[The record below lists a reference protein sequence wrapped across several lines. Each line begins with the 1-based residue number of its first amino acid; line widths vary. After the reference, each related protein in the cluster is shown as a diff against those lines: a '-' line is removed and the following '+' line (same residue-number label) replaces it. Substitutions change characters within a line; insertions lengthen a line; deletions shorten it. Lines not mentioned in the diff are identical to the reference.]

1 MEHDHVKAF
10 HEMMLGAVTTKSSA
24 DLTNTSTVANADGYR
39 RPTLDDLIE
48 ALARFK
54 VEPFGD
60 AMRKQGCPPDEGW
73 ILVLPQSRC
82 QPGAPLPPYV
92 RVSGFLR
99 EPVLM
104 NTRRC
109 GIEPFPQPYVP
120 EDPQ

>member
-1 MEHDHVKAF
+1 MASDYTEEF
-10 HEMMLGAVTTKSSA
+10 HEMMLGLMTTESTA
-24 DLTNTSTVANADGYR
+24 GLTNTSTVSNADGYK
-39 RPTLDDLIE
+39 RPTLDDMIE

-60 AMRKQGCPPDEGW
+60 AMRKQGCSPEDGW

-92 RVSGFLR
+92 RVSEFLR
-99 EPVLM
+99 DVVLM